1 MINLESEF
9 SPRVNPAD
17 ANYPFGSI
25 KDNTSPG
32 ANDGT
37 PLAAVW
43 GNNWEGFAQAAMT
56 EAGITPSGL
65 PDTAQNSQLL
75 DAVKAVTSK
84 GGGFSFRNK
93 IINGKM
99 DVQQRGVNF
108 IDVKLSTYLAD
119 RFAVNR
125 GTTTAVVN
133 ANIVT
138 DSPSPEFLNSL
149 KLSVTTAD
157 ATIGSTDF
165 FALEQRVEG
174 YNARDLVG
182 KTFTL
187 SFWVKSPKT
196 GKHCI
201 SFRNRASD
209 RSYVLEYTVNA
220 ANTWEKKTVTVVGG
234 LITDGGWDWTNDAGL
249 LVSFVL
255 MCGATYQVTAG
266 SWVSSASLGTVN
278 QVNCLDTVSSAFLV
292 TGIQLEVGEIETP
305 FEHRPYSVELAL
317 CQRYYEIGN
326 GYGVSNGASGVTPQR
341 YLITFKVTK
350 RADPFSYTITNVAG
364 TAGGDTAIGV
374 EKDIMVVGFTSTAI
388 GQETFSTW
396 AASAEL

>member
-1 MINLESEF
+1 MVAPGTDPITDARFVMRSNLNISTF
-9 SPRVNPAD
+9 TR
-17 ANYPFGSI
+17 
-25 KDNTSPG
+25 T
-32 ANDGT
+32 
-37 PLAAVW
+37 
-43 GNNWEGFAQAAMT
+43 
-56 EAGITPSGL
+56 
-65 PDTAQNSQLL
+65 LL
-75 DAVKAVTSK
+75 DVADVTAAKKALQLPT

-99 DVQQRGVNF
+99 DVQQRGVSF

-119 RFAVNR
+119 RFCVNR
-125 GTTTAVVN
+125 ANTTAVVN

-157 ATIGSTDF
+157 ATVGPTDF
-165 FALEQRVEG
+165 FALEQIVEG

-201 SFRNRASD
+201 SFRNQGAD

-234 LITDGGWDWTNDAGL
+234 LITDGAWDWTNSHGL

-266 SWVSSASLGTVN
+266 SWVSSAGIATVN
-278 QVNCLDTVSSAFLV
+278 QVNCLDTAGAAFSV

-305 FEHRPYSVELAL
+305 FEHRPYGTELSL
-317 CQRYYEIGN
+317 CQRYYEIGS
-326 GYGVSNGASGVTPQR
+326 GYGISNGASGVTPQR

-350 RADPFSYTITNVAG
+350 RAETFSHTITNYAG
-364 TAGGDTAIGV
+364 AAGGDSV
-374 EKDIMVVGFTSTAI
+374 VLLKKDMLVVGFTSTAI

-396 AASAEL
+396 AVSAEL